1 MSCLR
6 SPNQLQG
13 EDGRPWKS
21 LADRNF
27 TFASITGLVVGVD
40 SRLPFVIVGS
50 FLEDI

>member
-27 TFASITGLVVGVD
+27 TFASITGLVVCVD
-40 SRLPFVIVGS
+40 SVPREHEVCYHL
-50 FLEDI
+50 